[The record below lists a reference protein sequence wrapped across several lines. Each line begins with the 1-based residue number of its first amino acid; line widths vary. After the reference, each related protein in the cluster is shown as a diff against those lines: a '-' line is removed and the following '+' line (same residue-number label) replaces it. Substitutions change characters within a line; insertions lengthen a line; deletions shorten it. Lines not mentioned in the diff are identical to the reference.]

1 MRLKVTMTG
10 CCDLVLDG
18 FRDVD
23 VYCPFMSIVG
33 MMLPIPL
40 TRPQETVFFMV
51 GKHIELENS
60 IWFSQW
66 DLQPDLPLSLRQ

>member
-40 TRPQETVFFMV
+40 TRPQETVFF
-51 GKHIELENS
+51 
-60 IWFSQW
+60 
-66 DLQPDLPLSLRQ
+66 